1 MRSNFSVGNL
11 SLAVYLFM
19 TYGQGTELF
28 ALYRPFFRGLNL
40 KFRVLSCF
48 IEFFVILT
56 KIFGRDEL
64 SPVTH
69 ESL

>member
-1 MRSNFSVGNL
+1 
-11 SLAVYLFM
+11 M